1 MKILFV
7 AQLYPTGWIS
17 TSRMRMEELQR
28 LGMDIIPLDAIPY
41 YNWGGKWA
49 GAPFRRLQWG
59 PPLWGLN
66 REIVRHT
73 QSCRPDVL
81 WIDKGI
87 WIYPKTL
94 RAVRNLGTRILV
106 HYSPDPAIL
115 LHQTRHFLAS
125 IPEYDLVV
133 TTKAYEVE
141 HYRSYG
147 ARVLQLQYPSYDR
160 DVHQPQIPTA
170 EEASQYAADVV
181 FVGSYAPGREKYLR
195 PLAREGINLVIWGN
209 SWNKCKDPQLQRYI
223 RRRHV
228 GGRDYA
234 LALSCAKIGLGILSP
249 LCPDRSTTRSLEIPA
264 CGTFL
269 LAERTE
275 EHQALFEENKE
286 AVYFSSEE
294 ELVSKVR
301 YYLDHEE
308 ERNRIAAAGRARCL
322 ASGYSSAD
330 RVKEILER
338 VHQLMPQVR
347 PTDIPARMAG
357 AGGNIPG
364 RAAHHPTEPQP

>member
-1 MKILFV
+1 MKILYV
-7 AQLYPTGWIS
+7 AHLYPAGWIS
-17 TSRMRMEELQR
+17 TSRMRMEEAQR
-28 LGMDIIPLDAIPY
+28 MGSDIIPVDAIPY
-41 YNWGGKWA
+41 DSWGGRWI
-49 GAPFRRLQWG
+49 GAPIHRLTWG
-59 PPLWGLN
+59 PPVWGLN
-66 REIVRHT
+66 REIVRRAQT
-73 QSCRPDVL
+73 CRPDVL
-81 WIDKGI
+81 WVEKGT

-94 RAVRNLGTRILV
+94 REVRRLGTRILI
-106 HYSPDPAIL
+106 HYTPDPAIV

-141 HYRSYG
+141 LYRRYG
-147 ARVLQLQYPSYDR
+147 AREVLLQYPSYDR
-160 DVHQPQIPTA
+160 DVHQPQVPTA
-170 EEASQYAADVV
+170 EESSRYDADVV

-195 PLAREGINLVIWGN
+195 PLARAGINLVIWGN
-209 SWNKCKDPQLQRYI
+209 LWTKCRDAELQRAI
-223 RRRHV
+223 RGRSI

-234 LALSCAKIGLGILSP
+234 LALSCAKIAMGILSP

-286 AVYFSSEE
+286 AAFFSSEE
-294 ELVSKVR
+294 ELVQKAR
-301 YYLDHEE
+301 YYLDHDE

-330 RVKEILER
+330 RVKEILDR
-338 VHQLMPQVR
+338 VHQLMGQAESADVSPRVTA
-347 PTDIPARMAG
+347 TDG
-357 AGGNIPG
+357 YLSG
-364 RAAHHPTEPQP
+364 RAAHHRTESQP